1 MATIS
6 SVSVNFFAVRA
17 LKMETHGTSHAME
30 ITLAPGRCA
39 SAHLQRGSQFY
50 GD

>member
-1 MATIS
+1 MGKIS
-6 SVSVNFFAVRA
+6 RVSVNFFAVRT
-17 LKMETHGTSHAME
+17 LKMETHGASHAME

-39 SAHLQRGSQFY
+39 SAHLQRGSEFY